1 MAIFYDY
8 TITVD
13 GDKAK
18 LDKNIY
24 LYKNNKNIIYYFKIQ
39 NAPFKFINAVDMVE
53 SLNASTADI
62 KILKPN
68 GVKKRIKNIP
78 IENGKVKLEIDDS
91 FMDEIS
97 EIGKYTFQIDLY
109 DNATNKGRV
118 TIPPVIEQF
127 CVLAPIF
134 EDNEATE

>member
-1 MAIFYDY
+1 
-8 TITVD
+8 
-13 GDKAK
+13 
-18 LDKNIY
+18 
-24 LYKNNKNIIYYFKIQ
+24 
-39 NAPFKFINAVDMVE
+39 
-53 SLNASTADI
+53 
-62 KILKPN
+62 
-68 GVKKRIKNIP
+68 
-78 IENGKVKLEIDDS
+78 
-91 FMDEIS
+91 MDEIS

>member
-1 MAIFYDY
+1 MKPF
-8 TITVD
+8 
-13 GDKAK
+13 AK
-18 LDKNIY
+18 HLTRTKPMW
-24 LYKNNKNIIYYFKIQ
+24 LY
-39 NAPFKFINAVDMVE
+39 
-53 SLNASTADI
+53 
-62 KILKPN
+62 
-68 GVKKRIKNIP
+68 

>member
-18 LDKNIY
+18 LNKNIY
-24 LYKNNKNIIYYFKIQ
+24 LYKDNKNITYYFTIQ
-39 NAPFKFINAVDMVE
+39 NAPFKFIKAVDMIE

-68 GVKKRIKNIP
+68 GIKKRITNIP
-78 IENGKVKLEIDDS
+78 IENGKVKWEIDDKI
-91 FMDEIS
+91 MDEIS

-109 DNATNKGRV
+109 DDAENKGRV

-127 CVLAPIF
+127 YVLAPIF
-134 EDNEATE
+134 EDSEATE